1 MSRISR
7 VTGRALP
14 LRGHDIDTDRIIP
27 ARYLRAV
34 SFEGLERHVFA
45 DDRTGGGHPFDDPRY
60 ASATVLLVN
69 RNFGCGSSREHA
81 PQALQRWGIQAIVG
95 EGYSEIFFG
104 NAVQLGLPCLV
115 AAAESVEQLMQVVE
129 GDPVTT
135 LTVDLDEMTVQAASL
150 RIPTQ
155 MPPSARDALTS
166 GLWDGTGLLL
176 QNFEEVR
183 AVAARL
189 PYTRQGLGLKAE
201 DPRADGGEPL
211 ALGP

>member
-1 MSRISR
+1 V

-45 DDRTGGGHPFDDPRY
+45 DDRASGRHPFDDPRY
-60 ASATVLLVN
+60 AGARVLLVN

-104 NAVQLGLPCLV
+104 NAVQLGLPCV
-115 AAAESVEQLMQVVE
+115 TVTAESVGALMATVEHDPQVA
-129 GDPVTT
+129 
-135 LTVDLDEMTVQAASL
+135 LTVDLDSMTVSAGAGSVRAEMPAA
-150 RIPTQ
+150 
-155 MPPSARDALTS
+155 ARDALTS

-176 QNFEEVR
+176 ERFDEVR
-183 AVAARL
+183 AAARRL
-189 PYTRQGLGLKAE
+189 PYLGGW
-201 DPRADGGEPL
+201 R
-211 ALGP
+211 